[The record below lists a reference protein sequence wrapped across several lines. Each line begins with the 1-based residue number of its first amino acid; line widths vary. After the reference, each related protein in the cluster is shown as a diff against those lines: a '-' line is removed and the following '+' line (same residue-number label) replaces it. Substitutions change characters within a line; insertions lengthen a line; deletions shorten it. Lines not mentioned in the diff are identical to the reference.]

1 MLKSLPFEGTIKVRN
16 KGVDIALLADAD
28 TVELAFAASRKLVV
42 CGVSTAV
49 LEVTCLDP
57 VDTQTLSYYEETT
70 PCMLALKP
78 EILQA
83 VRPCLAKGYAIEML
97 ERNTEGALIAAVRN
111 ALRTVRDWAPHRI
124 AWE

>member
-1 MLKSLPFEGTIKVRN
+1 MLQSLPFEGTIKVWN

-57 VDTQTLSYYEETT
+57 VDTQTLSYYEATA

-78 EILQA
+78 EIQKA
-83 VRPCLAKGYAIEML
+83 VCPYLAKGYAIKMFEG
-97 ERNTEGALIAAVRN
+97 NTEDALITAAYS
-111 ALRTVRDWAPHRI
+111 ALRTVRGG
-124 AWE
+124 EK

>member
-1 MLKSLPFEGTIKVRN
+1 
-16 KGVDIALLADAD
+16 
-28 TVELAFAASRKLVV
+28 
-42 CGVSTAV
+42 
-49 LEVTCLDP
+49 
-57 VDTQTLSYYEETT
+57 
-70 PCMLALKP
+70 MLALKP

-111 ALRTVRDWAPHRI
+111 ALRTVRDLAPHRI

>member
-49 LEVTCLDP
+49 LKVTCLDP
-57 VDTQTLSYYEETT
+57 
-70 PCMLALKP
+70 
-78 EILQA
+78 
-83 VRPCLAKGYAIEML
+83 
-97 ERNTEGALIAAVRN
+97 
-111 ALRTVRDWAPHRI
+111 H
-124 AWE
+124 